1 MSDRPGRRRAPARKA
16 EFVAPPDR
24 ARSNRYYRW
33 LMHLGLP
40 LGVSVAVHVVLFAL
54 LGLKTWDALAQ
65 REHEVGEYEA
75 GLVERVDDEQAEV
88 FRWDER
94 ALVEALPVDT
104 SPREQMSWAELG
116 DGGGFDAGVFDSTG
130 GGGGDGGGAGGLE
143 AGAFGLGTG
152 RMSLLGTGGGAAGVG
167 GGGFGSGAAGRGG
180 ARLADIWSV
189 RVRAD
194 RVVYVVDFSGSI
206 IVAVDYLKRELKRS
220 VGRLVPGQMFNV
232 IIFYSEGTGGQER
245 FKSESFAAQL
255 QPATETTRRAFF
267 SWLDEQAPRGGTEP
281 LQSMKRALSFG
292 PDVVFLFSDGYFDD
306 SVVDA
311 VTAANEDVQA
321 RIVCL
326 VFDEIL
332 LQDMSSLPRETAG
345 ARRMRQIAEGNNG
358 ELKIVTGRDLQ
369 Y

>member
-1 MSDRPGRRRAPARKA
+1 
-16 EFVAPPDR
+16 
-24 ARSNRYYRW
+24 
-33 LMHLGLP
+33 
-40 LGVSVAVHVVLFAL
+40 
-54 LGLKTWDALAQ
+54 
-65 REHEVGEYEA
+65 
-75 GLVERVDDEQAEV
+75 
-88 FRWDER
+88 
-94 ALVEALPVDT
+94 
-104 SPREQMSWAELG
+104 
-116 DGGGFDAGVFDSTG
+116 
-130 GGGGDGGGAGGLE
+130 
-143 AGAFGLGTG
+143 
-152 RMSLLGTGGGAAGVG
+152 MSLLGTGGGAAGAG
-167 GGGFGSGAAGRGG
+167 GGGFGSGGAGRGG

-245 FKSESFAAQL
+245 FKSESFAAQF
-255 QPATETTRRAFF
+255 QPATETARRAFF

-311 VTAANEDVQA
+311 VTAANEDVRA
-321 RIVCL
+321 RIICL